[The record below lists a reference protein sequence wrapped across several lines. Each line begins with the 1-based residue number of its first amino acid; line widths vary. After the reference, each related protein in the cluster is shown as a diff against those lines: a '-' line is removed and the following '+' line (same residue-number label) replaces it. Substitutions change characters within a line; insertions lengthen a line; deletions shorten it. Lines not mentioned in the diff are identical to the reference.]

1 MNRILKFI
9 KSVLKKV
16 KMGIVSKMGTA
27 SANKPEVKS
36 QVRLDEIVLTEQE
49 LEFILIKLRE
59 SSYKGHEFDTYA
71 RIYKK
76 LVDQL
81 KN

>member
-1 MNRILKFI
+1 MEKILNFI
-9 KSVLKKV
+9 KIVLE
-16 KMGIVSKMGTA
+16 KMGIVEKTIRNSTNT
-27 SANKPEVKS
+27 SSNVKPQTKIEEV
-36 QVRLDEIVLTEQE
+36 VLTEQE

-81 KN
+81 KK